1 MPSNPFTDPQWASR
15 TVDAIDRIVAF
26 VRDRT
31 TRPAVAIVRGLIFGS
46 MAIVGVIFVLIVFIV
61 GGIRGLHSLLDIW
74 WSRDT
79 AVWATYFLI
88 SAVFCV
94 AGMLL
99 MRRRHPQ
106 D

>member
-46 MAIVGVIFVLIVFIV
+46 MAIVGVIFVLIVLVI
-61 GGIRGLHSLLDIW
+61 GGIRGLHSLLDIL

-79 AVWATYFLI
+79 AVWATYFI
-88 SAVFCV
+88 IGAVFCV

>member
-15 TVDAIDRIVAF
+15 TVDAIDRIVAY

-46 MAIVGVIFVLIVFIV
+46 MAIVGVIFVLIVLVI
-61 GGIRGLHSLLDIW
+61 GGVRAMNSLLDIW

-79 AVWATYFLI
+79 AVWASYLI
-88 SAVFCV
+88 IGAVFCV

>member
-31 TRPAVAIVRGLIFGS
+31 TRPAVAIVRALIFGS
-46 MAIVGVIFVLIVFIV
+46 MAIVGAIFVVIILVI
-61 GGIRGLHSLLDIW
+61 GRIRALHSLLDIW

-79 AVWATYFLI
+79 AVWASYLI
-88 SAVFCV
+88 ISGVFCV
-94 AGMLL
+94 IGMLL

>member
-15 TVDAIDRIVAF
+15 TVDAIERIVAF

-31 TRPAVAIVRGLIFGS
+31 TRPAVAIVRALIFGS
-46 MAIVGVIFVLIVFIV
+46 MAIVGAIFVLIVLVI

-79 AVWATYFLI
+79 AVWATYLI
-88 SAVFCV
+88 IGAVFCA

>member
-46 MAIVGVIFVLIVFIV
+46 MAIVGAIFVVIILVI
-61 GGIRGLHSLLDIW
+61 GGIRALHSLLDIW
-74 WSRDT
+74 RSRDT
-79 AVWATYFLI
+79 AVWATYFI
-88 SAVFCV
+88 IGAVFCA

>member
-1 MPSNPFTDPQWASR
+1 MSTRKRARIAALPGRAMVAKRGLVSR
-15 TVDAIDRIVAF
+15 Q
-26 VRDRT
+26 
-31 TRPAVAIVRGLIFGS
+31 AIVRGLIFGS
-46 MAIVGVIFVLIVFIV
+46 MAIVGVIFVLIVLVI
-61 GGIRGLHSLLDIW
+61 GGIRGVHSLLDIW

-79 AVWATYFLI
+79 AVWATYFI
-88 SAVFCV
+88 IGAVFCI

>member
-15 TVDAIDRIVAF
+15 TVDSIDRIVAF

-31 TRPAVAIVRGLIFGS
+31 TRPAVAIVRGLIFGT
-46 MAIVGVIFVLIVFIV
+46 MAIVGAFFVVIFLVI
-61 GGIRGLHSLLDIW
+61 GGIRALHSLLDIW

-79 AVWATYFLI
+79 AVWASYLI
-88 SAVFCV
+88 ISGVFCV
-94 AGMLL
+94 VGMML

>member
-46 MAIVGVIFVLIVFIV
+46 MAIVGVIFVLIVLVI
-61 GGIRGLHSLLDIW
+61 GGIRGLDSLLDIW

-79 AVWATYFLI
+79 AVWATYFI
-88 SAVFCV
+88 IGAVFCV

>member
-46 MAIVGVIFVLIVFIV
+46 MAIVGVIFVLIVFVI

-79 AVWATYFLI
+79 AVWATYFI
-88 SAVFCV
+88 IGAIFCV

>member
-1 MPSNPFTDPQWASR
+1 
-15 TVDAIDRIVAF
+15 
-26 VRDRT
+26 
-31 TRPAVAIVRGLIFGS
+31 
-46 MAIVGVIFVLIVFIV
+46 MAIVGAIFVLIVLVI
-61 GGIRGLHSLLDIW
+61 GGIRAMNSLLDIW

-79 AVWATYFLI
+79 AVWASYLI
-88 SAVFCV
+88 IGAVFCI

>member
-15 TVDAIDRIVAF
+15 TVDAIDRVVAL

-31 TRPAVAIVRGLIFGS
+31 TRPLVTIVRALIFGS
-46 MAIVGVIFVLIVFIV
+46 MAIVGAIFVVIVLVI
-61 GGIRGLHSLLDIW
+61 GGIRALNSLLDIW

-79 AVWATYFLI
+79 AVWASYLI
-88 SAVFCV
+88 IGGVFCV
-94 AGMLL
+94 IGMLL

>member
-1 MPSNPFTDPQWASR
+1 MSSNPFTDPQWATR
-15 TVDAIDRIVAF
+15 TVDAIDRIVAA

-46 MAIVGVIFVLIVFIV
+46 MALVGAVFVVIVLVI
-61 GGIRGLHSLLDIW
+61 GGIRALHSLLDIW

-79 AVWATYFLI
+79 AVWASYLI
-88 SAVFCV
+88 ISGVFCV
-94 AGMLL
+94 IGMLL

>member
-15 TVDAIDRIVAF
+15 TVDAIDRIVGL

-31 TRPAVAIVRGLIFGS
+31 TRPAVAIVRALIFGS
-46 MAIVGVIFVLIVFIV
+46 MAVVGAVFLVIILVI
-61 GGIRGLHSLLDIW
+61 GCIRGLHSFFDIW

-79 AVWATYFLI
+79 AVWASYLFI
-88 SAVFCV
+88 GVFFCTI
-94 AGMLL
+94 GMLL

-106 D
+106 E

>member
-15 TVDAIDRIVAF
+15 TVDVIDRLVSF

-31 TRPAVAIVRGLIFGS
+31 TRPAVTIVRALIFGS
-46 MAIVGVIFVLIVFIV
+46 MAIVGAIFVVIVLVI
-61 GGIRGLHSLLDIW
+61 GGIRASHSLLDSW

-79 AVWATYFLI
+79 AVWASYLI
-88 SAVFCV
+88 IGGVFCV
-94 AGMLL
+94 IGMLL

>member
-31 TRPAVAIVRGLIFGS
+31 TRPAVAIVRALIFGS
-46 MAIVGVIFVLIVFIV
+46 MAIVGAIFVLIVLVI
-61 GGIRGLHSLLDIW
+61 GGIRAINSLLDIW

-79 AVWATYFLI
+79 AVWATYFI
-88 SAVFCV
+88 IGAVFCV

>member
-1 MPSNPFTDPQWASR
+1 MPSNPLTDPQWASR
-15 TVDAIDRIVAF
+15 TVDAIERIVAF

-31 TRPAVAIVRGLIFGS
+31 TRPAVEIVRALIFGS
-46 MAIVGVIFVLIVFIV
+46 MAIVGAIFVLIVLVI
-61 GGIRGLHSLLDIW
+61 GGIRAMNSLLDIW

-79 AVWATYFLI
+79 AVWASYLI
-88 SAVFCV
+88 IGALFCV

>member
-46 MAIVGVIFVLIVFIV
+46 MAIVGAIFVVIILVI
-61 GGIRGLHSLLDIW
+61 GGIRALHSLLDIW

-79 AVWATYFLI
+79 AVWATYFI
-88 SAVFCV
+88 IGAVFCA

>member
-46 MAIVGVIFVLIVFIV
+46 MAIVGVIFVLIVFVI

-79 AVWATYFLI
+79 AVWATYFI
-88 SAVFCV
+88 IGAVFCV

>member
-15 TVDAIDRIVAF
+15 TVDSIDRIVAF

-46 MAIVGVIFVLIVFIV
+46 MALVGAVFVVIVLVV
-61 GGIRGLHSLLDIW
+61 GGIRALHSLLDIW
-74 WSRDT
+74 WSRDP
-79 AVWATYFLI
+79 AVWASYLI
-88 SAVFCV
+88 ISGVFCV
-94 AGMLL
+94 IGMLL

>member
-15 TVDAIDRIVAF
+15 TVDTIDRIVAF

-31 TRPAVAIVRGLIFGS
+31 TRPAVAIVG
-46 MAIVGVIFVLIVFIV
+46 AIFVVIVLVI
-61 GGIRGLHSLLDIW
+61 GGIRALHSLLDIW

-79 AVWATYFLI
+79 AVWASYLI
-88 SAVFCV
+88 IGGVFCV
-94 AGMLL
+94 IVMLL

>member
-15 TVDAIDRIVAF
+15 TVDVIGRLASF

-31 TRPAVAIVRGLIFGS
+31 TRPAVTIVRALIFGS
-46 MAIVGVIFVLIVFIV
+46 MAIVGAIFVVIVLVI
-61 GGIRGLHSLLDIW
+61 GGIRALHSLLDIW

-79 AVWATYFLI
+79 AVWASYLI
-88 SAVFCV
+88 IGGVFCV
-94 AGMLL
+94 IGMLL
-99 MRRRHPQ
+99 MRRRHSQ

>member
-46 MAIVGVIFVLIVFIV
+46 MAIVGVIFVLIVFVI

-79 AVWATYFLI
+79 AVWATYFMI
-88 SAVFCV
+88 GAVFCV

>member
-15 TVDAIDRIVAF
+15 TVDAIDRIVAM

-46 MAIVGVIFVLIVFIV
+46 MAIVGVVFVLIVFVI
-61 GGIRGLHSLLDIW
+61 GGIRGVHSLLDIW

-79 AVWATYFLI
+79 AVWATYFIL

>member
-46 MAIVGVIFVLIVFIV
+46 MAIVGAIFVVIILVI
-61 GGIRGLHSLLDIW
+61 GGIRALHSLLDIW

-79 AVWATYFLI
+79 AVWATYFI
-88 SAVFCV
+88 IGAVFCV

>member
-15 TVDAIDRIVAF
+15 AVDTIDRIVGL

-31 TRPAVAIVRGLIFGS
+31 TRPAVAIIRALIFGS
-46 MAIVGVIFVLIVFIV
+46 MAIVGTMFVVIILVI
-61 GGIRGLHSLLDIW
+61 GCIRGLHSLLDIW

-79 AVWATYFLI
+79 AVWVSYLI
-88 SAVFCV
+88 IGGFFCTI
-94 AGMLL
+94 GMLL

>member
-31 TRPAVAIVRGLIFGS
+31 TRPAVAIVRALIFGS
-46 MAIVGVIFVLIVFIV
+46 MAIVGAIFVLIV
-61 GGIRGLHSLLDIW
+61 LDIW

-79 AVWATYFLI
+79 AVWASYLI
-88 SAVFCV
+88 IGAVFCI

>member
-46 MAIVGVIFVLIVFIV
+46 MAIVGVIFVLIVLVI

-79 AVWATYFLI
+79 AVWATYFI
-88 SAVFCV
+88 IGAVFCV